1 MQPDASYSHLRGRT
15 RGPLP
20 LLCDYTRASRGKP
33 VDWLK
38 RDERRKLVG
47 TLEEDRMTNVHD
59 VTLCEWLDRDR
70 SGWCIGTNAFAI
82 KTDTTTRVYRGNGTS
97 SCDSRLPAARGVW
110 IWAKENDMGGSF
122 RADVYTSPLYV
133 FSWNF
138 CCSVN
143 DCFFLFFL
151 LFFLLVCLSFWTFSL
166 GPTCERM
173 DSWQTSRREG
183 FYGLASRTSPV
194 IDDWTLGDWL
204 RLFFRGTWEIGGI
217 SFFILDT
224 GSWNV
229 KGEELAVNDS
239 DNGLILST
247 DCHRIS
253 NFSRILPNSTATKNE
268 DRDSKRQFDT
278 HKNLQIFQFFLSQ
291 IFNKYEKFSCLLKRV
306 YIKQYI

>member
-122 RADVYTSPLYV
+122 RADAYTSPLYV

-151 LFFLLVCLSFWTFSL
+151 PFFFFTCLSVFLDFLAWTHLWKNGFVTDV
-166 GPTCERM
+166 PA
-173 DSWQTSRREG
+173 RR
-183 FYGLASRTSPV
+183 FL
-194 IDDWTLGDWL
+194 WTRVADLSGDWWL
-204 RLFFRGTWEIGGI
+204 DSRWLT
-217 SFFILDT
+217 SF
-224 GSWNV
+224 V
-229 KGEELAVNDS
+229 
-239 DNGLILST
+239 
-247 DCHRIS
+247 
-253 NFSRILPNSTATKNE
+253 FSRNMGNW
-268 DRDSKRQFDT
+268 R
-278 HKNLQIFQFFLSQ
+278 NIFLYFG
-291 IFNKYEKFSCLLKRV
+291 YW
-306 YIKQYI
+306 